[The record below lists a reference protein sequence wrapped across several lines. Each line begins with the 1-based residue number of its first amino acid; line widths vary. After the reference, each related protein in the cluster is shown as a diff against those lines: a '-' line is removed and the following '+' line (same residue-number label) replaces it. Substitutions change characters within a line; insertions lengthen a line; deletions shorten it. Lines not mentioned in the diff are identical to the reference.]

1 MVGHFIET
9 THRCCYDYFLLYYSK
24 NKEVWS
30 HLIKKHSPFLVLY
43 KLQNKTQKNV
53 IVKVILVAVRAIEI
67 VPRVRIVIIE
77 VDAVETLPAFFSS
90 KKIAP

>member
-1 MVGHFIET
+1 VVEFNK
-9 THRCCYDYFLLYYSK
+9 K
-24 NKEVWS
+24 NT
-30 HLIKKHSPFLVLY
+30 PFLVLC

-67 VPRVRIVIIE
+67 VPRVRIVIID
-77 VDAVETLPAFFSS
+77 VDAVKTLPAFFSS

>member
-1 MVGHFIET
+1 VVAF
-9 THRCCYDYFLLYYSK
+9 
-24 NKEVWS
+24 NK
-30 HLIKKHSPFLVLY
+30 KKHSPFLVLY
-43 KLQNKTQKNV
+43 KLHV

>member
-1 MVGHFIET
+1 VVAFNK
-9 THRCCYDYFLLYYSK
+9 K
-24 NKEVWS
+24 NT
-30 HLIKKHSPFLVLY
+30 PFLVLY

-77 VDAVETLPAFFSS
+77 VDAVETLPAFLSS

>member
-1 MVGHFIET
+1 VVAF
-9 THRCCYDYFLLYYSK
+9 
-24 NKEVWS
+24 NK
-30 HLIKKHSPFLVLY
+30 KKHSPFLVLY

>member
-1 MVGHFIET
+1 
-9 THRCCYDYFLLYYSK
+9 
-24 NKEVWS
+24 
-30 HLIKKHSPFLVLY
+30 
-43 KLQNKTQKNV
+43 V

-77 VDAVETLPAFFSS
+77 VDAVETLPAFLSS